1 MCYTNFRLYTYMYIL
16 LNSIILFILHNKET
30 IIYKIKVDST
40 LCLYLQKQ
48 CTFIQLFREKKI
60 RKNIYLKINIRQNH
74 RVLVLPLLFHAYLM
88 PHITSK
94 SF

>member
-1 MCYTNFRLYTYMYIL
+1 MFAYYKIAYVLHKLSIIYMYIL

-48 CTFIQLFREKKI
+48 CTFIQLFREKK
-60 RKNIYLKINIRQNH
+60 KSEKIFTLELI
-74 RVLVLPLLFHAYLM
+74 
-88 PHITSK
+88 
-94 SF
+94 